1 MADVSV
7 KPIRRLL
14 VANRGEIARRI
25 FRTAHRMGIGSV
37 AIYSEGDARAPF
49 VQEADIAIALQGRSS
64 TASSAGTPTSLTT
77 RLAASLSPMPRIAAG
92 EGPTQVR
99 PASITACAK
108 RAFSDKKP

>member
-37 AIYSEGDARAPF
+37 AIYADGDARAPF
-49 VQEADIAIALQGRSS
+49 VQEADTAIALQGQ
-64 TASSAGTPTSLTT
+64 SSAQTYLDIDKV
-77 RLAASLSPMPRIAAG
+77 L
-92 EGPTQVR
+92 E
-99 PASITACAK
+99 AC
-108 RAFSDKKP
+108 RAV

>member
-37 AIYSEGDARAPF
+37 AIYAEGDARAPF

-64 TASSAGTPTSLTT
+64 TDTYLDIDKVLDACRRSGADAVHPGYGF
-77 RLAASLSPMPRIAAG
+77 LSENARS
-92 EGPTQVR
+92 R
-99 PASITACAK
+99 
-108 RAFSDKKP
+108 RR